1 MILIGTYWVGQFKQW
16 KGYYNYPISDAGKID
31 SKSYAKI
38 NELWLFN
45 GTKAQ
50 RTFVAEFVGVK
61 TRKELVS
68 EYKYPAKG
76 AGHSDKY
83 LLFRIKRRLQPSK
96 TADGYFIRT
105 KDFSGRSPKVAS
117 QLKAYLESP
126 DRKNAAHAARL
137 PRIVTKLPASKLIVG
152 EEALQMAGVG
162 DITTV
167 KNPFVWSSFPQ
178 AKDVVD
184 QLEYSVVCIN
194 EFARKNGLPR
204 DRACDFLNRYKGLE
218 HLVRFYDVES
228 TMPLDL
234 IVEDLGRVCAK
245 NGGRL

>member
-1 MILIGTYWVGQFKQW
+1 MVLIGTYWDGQFKKW
-16 KGYYNYPISDAGKID
+16 EGYYNYPISDADKVEPE
-31 SKSYAKI
+31 KI

-45 GTKAQ
+45 GSKQQ
-50 RTFVAEFVGVK
+50 RTFTAEFVGIK

-76 AGHSDKY
+76 NGHGEKY
-83 LLFRIKRRLQPSK
+83 LLFKIKRQLQPSK
-96 TADGYFIRT
+96 KSDGYFVRT
-105 KDFSGRSPKVAS
+105 KDFAGRSPKIAA
-117 QLKAYLESP
+117 QLKAYLESS
-126 DRKNAAHAARL
+126 DRKNATLAAKL

-152 EEALQMAGVG
+152 EEALQMLGAG
-162 DITTV
+162 DITAV
-167 KNPFVWSSFPQ
+167 KNPIVWSSFPQ
-178 AKDVVD
+178 VKDVVD